1 MKVTLMPY
9 DPEWSERFELRA
21 SAIRTALGDELLII
35 EHVGSTSVTGLSA
48 KPIIDIV
55 IAVRD
60 SGDESLYVPALEA
73 IGYHVRVREP
83 DWYEHRVLRN
93 DLDDT
98 NLHVFTAGCDE
109 IDRMVTFRDRLR
121 SSEPYRLRYETLK
134 QDLAK
139 REWDS
144 IQDYANAKGEMIED
158 ILAGA

>member
-1 MKVTLMPY
+1 MLVTLMPY
-9 DPEWSERFELRA
+9 DPQWPEQFQLRA
-21 SAIRTALGDELLII
+21 NSIRAALRDELLLI
-35 EHVGSTSVTGLSA
+35 EHVGSTSVPGISA

-55 IAVRD
+55 IAVPD
-60 SGDESLYVPALEA
+60 SADESRYIPALEA

-83 DWYEHRVLRN
+83 DWHEHRVLRN

-109 IDRMVTFRDRLR
+109 IDRMVAFRDRLR
-121 SSEPYRLRYETLK
+121 SSEPDRHRYAALK

-139 REWDS
+139 QEWYS
-144 IQDYANAKGEMIED
+144 IQDYATAKGGVIED

>member
-83 DWYEHRVLRN
+83 DWYQHRVLRN
-93 DLDDT
+93 DSDDT
-98 NLHVFTAGCDE
+98 NLHVFTKGCVE
-109 IDRMVTFRDRLR
+109 IARMIAFRDRLR
-121 SSEPYRLRYETLK
+121 TSSADRLRYEAVK
-134 QDLAK
+134 RDLAV

-144 IQDYANAKGEMIED
+144 VQDYADAKSEVVEE